1 MIRSLTLSVAALLVS
16 ASLAFAEPN
25 LILSYPDGVPKV
37 QIEGDYAHSTYTVLR
52 AEGEQ
57 GAYAPVSA
65 HDILCLGT
73 CFALDTGALPNVDY
87 RYRFDLVLADGSMV
101 SYGPYRVT
109 YSPAVLRLAQA
120 RVYPNPA
127 AGPATIEL
135 RLAGGAAQPG
145 LKVDASLFDAQ
156 GRRVRSLYRG
166 VLPRGITS
174 LAWDGRDDGGR
185 ALETG
190 VYFLR
195 FSTPLGR
202 SVTRVL
208 RTQ

>member
-1 MIRSLTLSVAALLVS
+1 MIRSFALSVAALLVT

-25 LILSYPDGVPKV
+25 LILTYPDGVPRV
-37 QIEGDYAHSTYTVLR
+37 QIAGDYAHTTYTVMR
-52 AEGEQ
+52 ATGDQ
-57 GAYAPVSA
+57 GAWAAISQY
-65 HDILCLGT
+65 DILCLGT
-73 CFALDTGALPNVDY
+73 CFADDVTALPGVAY
-87 RYRFDLVLADGSMV
+87 RYRFDLVLPDGALV

-109 YSPAVLRLAQA
+109 YSASVLQLARA

-127 AGPATIEL
+127 TGPATVEL
-135 RLAGGAAQPG
+135 RLAGAAAQPG
-145 LKVDASLFDAQ
+145 VQVDAALFDAQ
-156 GRRVRSLYRG
+156 GRRVRALYRG
-166 VLPRGITS
+166 TLPRGITS
-174 LAWDGRDDGGR
+174 LAWDGKDDSGR
-185 ALETG
+185 SLGAG